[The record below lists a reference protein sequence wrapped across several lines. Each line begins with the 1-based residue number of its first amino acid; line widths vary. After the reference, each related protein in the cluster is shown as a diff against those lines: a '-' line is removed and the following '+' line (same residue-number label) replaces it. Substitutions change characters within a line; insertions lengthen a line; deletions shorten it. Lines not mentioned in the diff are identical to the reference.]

1 MKSNAGR
8 THGGSPHVHRI
19 ETPLMASRSRRLF
32 YSALSVALS
41 LTAVAALAFAGAAVA
56 DAQSHVTPP
65 QRGQQ
70 GFPANRPSSSGE
82 IVVAV
87 VLGSSGTVGS
97 DVLAPYEVFA
107 SSPEFSVYTIAAQAD
122 PAPVDGGPAIVPT
135 YTFED
140 VRSGRARKPDVVV
153 VPAVGAPEGPEETA
167 MREWIVEQS
176 GSGAR
181 ILGVCNGSNVLAGT
195 GILDGHK
202 ATGHWSRLGYLK
214 KSHPQVHWSEGLRYV
229 QDGMITTTAGVTS
242 GIPGALKVMEDLAG
256 ADEAERVGR
265 LMNYPGWSL
274 TASESIP
281 VQSFA
286 LSDIPVGLNA
296 LVPWFRP
303 TIAVGLFN
311 GVGEADV
318 ASAFEV
324 YNMSFAARAVPI
336 AATETVTTKHG
347 MVLLTIPETRAP
359 QVDRVIAP
367 GAARGEDINRQL
379 RDWAASRNVPADAFA
394 GADGVLGF
402 DGALEYLAQHTDR
415 ATALSAAK
423 MIDYPTTHLNLP
435 AGGTS
440 VRVPVLIVL
449 GLLLAILIGALPA
462 VARSAVRR
470 RAEGQMK

>member
-1 MKSNAGR
+1 
-8 THGGSPHVHRI
+8 
-19 ETPLMASRSRRLF
+19 MASRLRRLF
-32 YSALSVALS
+32 HAALSVALS
-41 LTAVAALAFAGAAVA
+41 LLVVAGLAFAGVGVA
-56 DAQSHVTPP
+56 DAQSHVAPP
-65 QRGQQ
+65 QQGLQ
-70 GFPANRPSSSGE
+70 GFPVNRPSSAGA

-107 SSPEFSVYTIAAQAD
+107 SSPEFSVYTIAAKSA
-122 PAPVDGGPAIVPT
+122 PAPIDGGPAIVPT

-140 VRSGRARKPDVVV
+140 VRSGRARQPDVVV

-167 MREWIVEQS
+167 MRAWIVEQS
-176 GSGAR
+176 SRGAR

-202 ATGHWSRLGYLK
+202 ATGHWSRLGSLK
-214 KSHPQVHWSEGLRYV
+214 KSHPQVQWAEGLRYV

-242 GIPGALKVMEDLAG
+242 GIPGAMKVMEDLAG

-265 LMNYPGWSL
+265 LMNYPDWSR
-274 TASESIP
+274 TASAAIP
-281 VQSFA
+281 VQSFTA
-286 LSDIPVGLNA
+286 SDIPVGLNA

-303 TIAVGLFN
+303 TIAVGLVN

-324 YNMSFAARAVPI
+324 YNMSFAARAVPV
-336 AATETVTTKHG
+336 AATETVTTRHG
-347 MVLLTIPETRAP
+347 MVLLTVPEVQAP
-359 QVDRVIAP
+359 RVDRVIAP
-367 GAARGEDINRQL
+367 GTARDQDINPQL
-379 RDWAASRNVPADAFA
+379 RDWAESRNVPADAFA

-423 MIDYPTTHLNLP
+423 MIDYPTAHLDLP
-435 AGGTS
+435 AGGTYT
-440 VRVPVLIVL
+440 RVPVLIVL

-462 VARSAVRR
+462 VIRTAIRR
-470 RAEGQMK
+470 RAQGQMK

>member
-1 MKSNAGR
+1 MAAR
-8 THGGSPHVHRI
+8 VYRI

-32 YSALSVALS
+32 YTALSVALS
-41 LTAVAALAFAGAAVA
+41 LAAVAALAFAGVAVA
-56 DAQSHVTPP
+56 DAQSHVAPP
-65 QRGQQ
+65 QQSLQ
-70 GFPANRPSSSGE
+70 GFPVNLPSSSGA

-107 SSPEFSVYTIAAQAD
+107 SSPEFSVYTIAAQSA
-122 PAPVDGGPAIVPT
+122 PAAIDGGPAIVPT

-140 VRSGRARKPDVVV
+140 VRSGKARKPDVVV

-176 GSGAR
+176 GRGAR
-181 ILGVCNGSNVLAGT
+181 ILGVCNGSNVLAGS
-195 GILDGHK
+195 GVLDGHK
-202 ATGHWSRLGYLK
+202 ATGHWSRLGSLK

-256 ADEAERVGR
+256 PDEAERVGR

-274 TASESIP
+274 MASASIS
-281 VQSFA
+281 VQSFTTA
-286 LSDIPVGLNA
+286 DLPVGLNA

-324 YNMSFAARAVPI
+324 YNMSFAARAVPV
-336 AATETVTTKHG
+336 AATEAVTTRHG
-347 MVLLTIPETRAP
+347 MVLLTVPETQAP

-367 GAARGEDINRQL
+367 GAARDQDIDPQL

-394 GADGVLGF
+394 GADGALGF

-415 ATALSAAK
+415 ATAVSAAK
-423 MIDYPTTHLNLP
+423 MIDYPTAHLNLP
-435 AGGTS
+435 AGETY

-449 GLLLAILIGALPA
+449 GLLLATLIGALPVVTRTA
-462 VARSAVRR
+462 IRR

>member
-1 MKSNAGR
+1 
-8 THGGSPHVHRI
+8 
-19 ETPLMASRSRRLF
+19 MASRSRRLF
-32 YSALSVALS
+32 HAALSVALS
-41 LTAVAALAFAGAAVA
+41 LTAVAALAFAGIEVA
-56 DAQSHVTPP
+56 DAQSHVAPA
-65 QRGQQ
+65 QQ
-70 GFPANRPSSSGE
+70 GLQRLPVNRPSSSGA

-107 SSPEFSVYTIAAQAD
+107 SSTEFSVYTIAAQSA
-122 PAPVDGGPAIVPT
+122 PAPIDGGPAIVPT

-140 VRSGRARKPDVVV
+140 VRSGRARQPDVVV
-153 VPAVGAPEGPEETA
+153 VPAVGAPEESEETA
-167 MREWIVEQS
+167 MRAWIVEQS
-176 GSGAR
+176 GRGAR

-202 ATGHWSRLGYLK
+202 ATGHWSRLGSLK
-214 KSHPQVHWSEGLRYV
+214 KSHPQVQWAEGLRYV

-265 LMNYPGWSL
+265 LMNYPRWSL
-274 TASESIP
+274 TASAAIP

-286 LSDIPVGLNA
+286 DSDIPVGLNA

-318 ASAFEV
+318 ASSFEV
-324 YNMSFAARAVPI
+324 YNMSFAARAVPV
-336 AATETVTTKHG
+336 AATETVTTRHG
-347 MVLLTIPETRAP
+347 MVLLTVPEAQAP
-359 QVDRVIAP
+359 RVDRVIAP
-367 GAARGEDINRQL
+367 GAARDQDINSQL
-379 RDWAASRNVPADAFA
+379 RDWAESRNVPVDAFA

-415 ATALSAAK
+415 TTAVSAAK
-423 MIDYPTTHLNLP
+423 MIDYPTAHLELP
-435 AGGTS
+435 AGGTYA
-440 VRVPVLIVL
+440 RVPALIVL

-462 VARSAVRR
+462 VIRTAIRR
-470 RAEGQMK
+470 RA

>member
-1 MKSNAGR
+1 
-8 THGGSPHVHRI
+8 
-19 ETPLMASRSRRLF
+19 MASRSRLF
-32 YSALSVALS
+32 FYTALSVALS
-41 LTAVAALAFAGAAVA
+41 LAAVSALAFAGVAVA
-56 DAQSHVTPP
+56 DAQSHVAPP
-65 QRGQQ
+65 QQSLQ
-70 GFPANRPSSSGE
+70 GFPVNRPSSSGA

-107 SSPEFSVYTIAAQAD
+107 SSPEFSVYTIAAQSA
-122 PAPVDGGPAIVPT
+122 PAAIDGGPAIVPT

-140 VRSGRARKPDVVV
+140 VRSGKARKPDVVV

-176 GSGAR
+176 GRGAR
-181 ILGVCNGSNVLAGT
+181 ILGVCNGSNVLAGS
-195 GILDGHK
+195 GVLDGHR
-202 ATGHWSRLGYLK
+202 ATGHWSRLGSLK

-256 ADEAERVGR
+256 PDEAERVGR

-274 TASESIP
+274 MASASIP
-281 VQSFA
+281 VQSFTTA
-286 LSDIPVGLNA
+286 DLPVGLNA

-324 YNMSFAARAVPI
+324 YNMSFAARAVPV
-336 AATETVTTKHG
+336 AATEAVTTRHG
-347 MVLLTIPETRAP
+347 MVLLTVPETQAP

-367 GAARGEDINRQL
+367 GAARDQDIDPQL

-394 GADGVLGF
+394 GADGALGF

-415 ATALSAAK
+415 ATAVSAAK
-423 MIDYPTTHLNLP
+423 MIDYPTAHLNLP
-435 AGGTS
+435 AGETY

-449 GLLLAILIGALPA
+449 GLLLATLIGALP
-462 VARSAVRR
+462 VVTRSAISR

>member
-1 MKSNAGR
+1 
-8 THGGSPHVHRI
+8 
-19 ETPLMASRSRRLF
+19 MASRSRRLF
-32 YSALSVALS
+32 YTALSVALS
-41 LTAVAALAFAGAAVA
+41 LAAVAALAFAGVAVA
-56 DAQSHVTPP
+56 DAQSHVAPP
-65 QRGQQ
+65 QQSLQ
-70 GFPANRPSSSGE
+70 GFPVNLPSSSGA

-107 SSPEFSVYTIAAQAD
+107 SSPEFSVYTIAAQSA
-122 PAPVDGGPAIVPT
+122 PAAIDGGPAIVPT

-140 VRSGRARKPDVVV
+140 VRSGKARKPDVVV

-176 GSGAR
+176 GRGAR
-181 ILGVCNGSNVLAGT
+181 ILGVCNGSNVLAGS
-195 GILDGHK
+195 GVLDGHK
-202 ATGHWSRLGYLK
+202 ATGHWSRLGSLK

-256 ADEAERVGR
+256 PDEAERVGR

-274 TASESIP
+274 MASASIS
-281 VQSFA
+281 VQSFTTA
-286 LSDIPVGLNA
+286 DLPVGLNA

-324 YNMSFAARAVPI
+324 YNMSFAARAVPV
-336 AATETVTTKHG
+336 AATEAVTTRHG
-347 MVLLTIPETRAP
+347 MVLLTVPETQAP

-367 GAARGEDINRQL
+367 GAARDQDIDPQL

-394 GADGVLGF
+394 GADGALGF

-415 ATALSAAK
+415 ATAVSAAK
-423 MIDYPTTHLNLP
+423 MIDYPTAHLNLP
-435 AGGTS
+435 AGETY

-449 GLLLAILIGALPA
+449 GLLLATLIGALPVVTRTA
-462 VARSAVRR
+462 IRR

>member
-1 MKSNAGR
+1 
-8 THGGSPHVHRI
+8 
-19 ETPLMASRSRRLF
+19 MASRSRRLF
-32 YSALSVALS
+32 HAALSVALF
-41 LTAVAALAFAGAAVA
+41 LTAVAALAFSGVAVA
-56 DAQSHVTPP
+56 DAQSHVAPP
-65 QRGQQ
+65 QQSLQ
-70 GFPANRPSSSGE
+70 GFPVNQPSSSGA

-107 SSPEFSVYTIAAQAD
+107 SSPKFSVYTIAAQSA
-122 PAPVDGGPAIVPT
+122 PAPIDGGPAIVPT

-140 VRSGRARKPDVVV
+140 VRSGKARQPDVVV
-153 VPAVGAPEGPEETA
+153 VPAVGAPEGPEEDP

-176 GSGAR
+176 DRGAR

-202 ATGHWSRLGYLK
+202 ATGHWSRLGSLK
-214 KSHPQVHWSEGLRYV
+214 KSHPQVQWAEGLRYV

-242 GIPGALKVMEDLAG
+242 GIPGSLKVMEDLAG
-256 ADEAERVGR
+256 ADEAKRVGR

-274 TASESIP
+274 TASAAIP

-286 LSDIPVGLNA
+286 ASDIPVGLNA

-324 YNMSFAARAVPI
+324 YNMSFAARAVPV
-336 AATETVTTKHG
+336 AATATVTTRHG
-347 MVLLTIPETRAP
+347 MVLLTVPEAQAP
-359 QVDRVIAP
+359 RVDRVIAP
-367 GAARGEDINRQL
+367 GAARDQDINPQL

-423 MIDYPTTHLNLP
+423 MIDYPTSHLDLP

-449 GLLLAILIGALPA
+449 GLLLALLTGALPA
-462 VARSAVRR
+462 VIRTAIRR
-470 RAEGQMK
+470 RAAGQMK

>member
-1 MKSNAGR
+1 
-8 THGGSPHVHRI
+8 
-19 ETPLMASRSRRLF
+19 MASRSRRLF
-32 YSALSVALS
+32 HAALSVALS
-41 LTAVAALAFAGAAVA
+41 LTAVAALALAGVEVA
-56 DAQSHVTPP
+56 DAQSHVAPP
-65 QRGQQ
+65 QQ
-70 GFPANRPSSSGE
+70 GLQELPVNRPSSSGA
-82 IVVAV
+82 IVVGI

-107 SSPEFSVYTIAAQAD
+107 SSPEFSVYTIAAQSD
-122 PAPVDGGPAIVPT
+122 PAPIDGGPAIVPT

-140 VRSGRARKPDVVV
+140 VRSGRARQPDVVV

-167 MREWIVEQS
+167 MRAWIVEQS
-176 GSGAR
+176 DRGAR

-202 ATGHWSRLGYLK
+202 ATGHWSRLGSLK
-214 KSHPQVHWSEGLRYV
+214 KSHPQVQWAEGLRYV

-274 TASESIP
+274 TESAAIP

-286 LSDIPVGLNA
+286 ASDIPVGLNA

-324 YNMSFAARAVPI
+324 YNMSFAARAVPV
-336 AATETVTTKHG
+336 AATESVTTRHG
-347 MVLLTIPETRAP
+347 MVLLTVPEAQAP
-359 QVDRVIAP
+359 RVDRVIAP
-367 GAARGEDINRQL
+367 GAARDQDINPQL
-379 RDWAASRNVPADAFA
+379 RDWAESRNVPVDAFA

-415 ATALSAAK
+415 ATAVSAAK
-423 MIDYPTTHLNLP
+423 MIDYPTAHLDLP
-435 AGGTS
+435 AGGTYA
-440 VRVPVLIVL
+440 RVPVLIVL
-449 GLLLAILIGALPA
+449 GLLLAILIGALPVVTRTA
-462 VARSAVRR
+462 IRR